1 MYILH
6 LALKTKRGWYFTHT
20 PRPPPHN
27 GAIVSNFGML
37 GVIADVINHPRQIFC
52 QSVQGFGS
60 SDLPKFCYLHIGL
73 ASRPYNSVST
83 AVLHC
88 DGSFDHNHMRSFCG
102 WFEIAYLY
110 TKFDS
115 SNRAVKDSLS
125 HSLDSL
131 WIGGLKFKMGHVTCP
146 FQGRFVLG
154 GLGLATINLCTKFE
168 ISRFTH
174 YKDMKGDDQCKK
186 LGGLGG

>member
-1 MYILH
+1 MGLSCGIVCVILR
-6 LALKTKRGWYFTHT
+6 LAILIQYRSVTDRHMMTANTALSIASRGKNH
-20 PRPPPHN
+20 
-27 GAIVSNFGML
+27 ANFFVNRFRGL
-37 GVIADVINHPRQIFC
+37 GVLTSRNFAI
-52 QSVQGFGS
+52 S
-60 SDLPKFCYLHIGL
+60 IGL